1 MEITQNST
9 TIYHHLK
16 IYNKNKKGAFTSF
29 FYLYILLGW
38 ELLESVSIADGVSL
52 IPSKVFEGC
61 ESLEDI
67 KLQNGVITIAANA
80 FTGCI
85 SLNDSLVPQT
95 VKSDESRS
103 YN

>member
-1 MEITQNST
+1 MR
-9 TIYHHLK
+9 

-38 ELLESVSIADGVSL
+38 ELLESVSIADDLNFIGENAFS
-52 IPSKVFEGC
+52 GC
-61 ESLEDI
+61 ESLENI
-67 KLQNGVITIAANA
+67 KLPNGVITIAANA
-80 FTGCI
+80 FTGCV
-85 SLNDSLVPQT
+85 SLNDSLLPQT